1 MKKLLLF
8 VSILILAA
16 FTALCTAAAED
27 AVSSATLSVNAL
39 PQVQENENASVLV
52 VYFSTDDTIR
62 AAALTAADALSADVF
77 EIVPTEPYTADDLN
91 YNKTGTRA
99 TVEQRDSGARPG
111 IAILPE
117 SLEQY
122 GTILLGYP
130 IWWGQAPKIIYTFLE
145 SVDVSGKTI
154 IPFCTSA
161 SSSVGSS
168 DTNLHAL
175 ADDTVNWLPA
185 KRISNRETAEGIR
198 AWALSLDLPVKEES
212 HLLYIKIRDVTLTAT
227 LTDNS
232 SAAALVDLLRQGDV
246 TIDMHDYGNFEKV
259 GELPI
264 ILPANDENISTE
276 AGDLILYLGHRFV
289 IYYDHN
295 RWDFT
300 RLGKISD
307 VTQAELKAILGE
319 GDVTVVLSLKE

>member
-8 VSILILAA
+8 VNILILAA

-52 VYFSTDDTIR
+52 VFFSTDDTIR
-62 AAALTAADALSADVF
+62 AAALTAADALDADVF
-77 EIVPTEPYTADDLN
+77 EIVPAEPYTADDLN
-91 YNKTGTRA
+91 YNKSGTRA
-99 TVEQRDSGARPG
+99 TVEQRDSSARPE
-111 IAILPE
+111 IADLPE

-122 GTILLGYP
+122 STILLGYP
-130 IWWGQAPKIIYTFLE
+130 IWWGQAPKIVSTFLE

-161 SSSVGSS
+161 SSGVGSS

-175 ADDTVNWLPA
+175 ADDMVNWLPA

-212 HLLYIKIRDVTLTAT
+212 HLLYIKIGDVTLNAT

-232 SAAALVDLLRQGDV
+232 STAALVDLLRQGDV
-246 TIDMHDYGNFEKV
+246 TIDMHDYSVSCRQHPDGLNTNPRHQTNGQK
-259 GELPI
+259 
-264 ILPANDENISTE
+264 
-276 AGDLILYLGHRFV
+276 
-289 IYYDHN
+289 
-295 RWDFT
+295 
-300 RLGKISD
+300 SD
-307 VTQAELKAILGE
+307 Q
-319 GDVTVVLSLKE
+319 SLRYC

>member
-99 TVEQRDSGARPG
+99 TVEQRDNSARPE

-117 SLEQY
+117 SLEPY
-122 GTILLGYP
+122 STILLGYP

-145 SVDVSGKTI
+145 SVDVSGKTVV
-154 IPFCTSA
+154 PFCTSA
-161 SSSVGSS
+161 SSGVGSS

-175 ADDTVNWLPA
+175 ADDMVNWLPA

-212 HLLYIKIRDVTLTAT
+212 HLLYIKIGDVTLTAT

-232 SAAALVDLLRQGDV
+232 STAALVDLLRQGDV

-264 ILPANDENISTE
+264 TLPANDEDISTE

-295 RWDFT
+295 SWDFT

>member
-1 MKKLLLF
+1 MKKSLS
-8 VSILILAA
+8 VSLMILAVLVLQ
-16 FTALCTAAAED
+16 LCVGTAED
-27 AVSSATLSVNAL
+27 AVSSATLSVNTL
-39 PQVQENENASVLV
+39 PHVQKNENASVLV

-62 AAALTAADALSADVF
+62 AAALIAADALGADVF
-77 EIVPTEPYTADDLN
+77 EIVPANPYTADDLN

-99 TVEQRDSGARPG
+99 TVEQRDNSARPE

-117 SLEQY
+117 SLEPY
-122 GTILLGYP
+122 STILLGYP
-130 IWWGQAPKIIYTFLE
+130 IWWGQAPKIVYTFLE

-161 SSSVGSS
+161 SSGVGSS

-175 ADDTVNWLPA
+175 ADDMVNWLPA

-198 AWALSLDLPVKEES
+198 TWALSLDLPVKEES
-212 HLLYIKIRDVTLTAT
+212 HLLYIKIGDVTLTAT

-232 SAAALVDLLRQGDV
+232 STAALVDLLRLGDV

-295 RWDFT
+295 SWDFT

>member
-1 MKKLLLF
+1 MKKLS
-8 VSILILAA
+8 SISLMIFIVLVLQ
-16 FTALCTAAAED
+16 LCTVSAED

-99 TVEQRDSGARPG
+99 TVEQRDSSARPE

-122 GTILLGYP
+122 STILLGYP
-130 IWWGQAPKIIYTFLE
+130 IWWGQAPKIVYTFLE

-161 SSSVGSS
+161 SSGVGSS

-175 ADDTVNWLPA
+175 ADDMVNWLPA

-198 AWALSLDLPVKEES
+198 AWALSMDLPVKEES
-212 HLLYIKIRDVTLTAT
+212 HLLYIKIGDVALTST

-259 GELPI
+259 GELPVT
-264 ILPANDENISTE
+264 LPTNDEDISTE

-295 RWDFT
+295 SWDFT
-300 RLGKISD
+300 RLGKIND

-319 GDVTVVLSLKE
+319 GDVTVVLSLEE

>member
-1 MKKLLLF
+1 MKKGLVLCLTL
-8 VSILILAA
+8 VLA
-16 FTALCTAAAED
+16 FMMIPGCGMTED
-27 AVSSATLSVNAL
+27 AVASATLSVNTV
-39 PQVQENENASVLV
+39 PQVRENKNASVLV

-62 AAALTAADALSADVF
+62 AAALTAADALGADVF
-77 EIVPTEPYTADDLN
+77 EIVPAEPYTADDLN
-91 YNKTGTRA
+91 YNKSGTRA
-99 TVEQRDSGARPG
+99 TVEQRDSGARPE
-111 IAILPE
+111 IAALPE

-145 SVDVSGKTI
+145 SEDVSGKTL

-161 SSSVGSS
+161 SSGVGSS

-175 ADDTVNWLPA
+175 ADDTVTWLPA

-198 AWALSLDLPVKEES
+198 AWALSLDLPAKEEDR
-212 HLLYIKIRDVTLTAT
+212 LLYIKIGDVTLTAT

-232 SAAALVDLLRQGDV
+232 SAEALVALLRQGDV

-259 GELPI
+259 GELPVT
-264 ILPANDENISTE
+264 LPANDEDISTE

-295 RWDFT
+295 SWDFT
-300 RLGKISD
+300 RLGKIND

-319 GDVTVVLSLKE
+319 GDVTVVLSLEK

>member
-1 MKKLLLF
+1 MKKLLS
-8 VSILILAA
+8 VSLMILIVSVLQ
-16 FTALCTAAAED
+16 LCAVSAED
-27 AVSSATLSVNAL
+27 AVSSATLSVNTL
-39 PQVQENENASVLV
+39 PQVKGNENASVLV

-62 AAALTAADALSADVF
+62 AAALTAADALGADVF
-77 EIVPTEPYTADDLN
+77 EIVPANPYTADDLN

-99 TVEQRDSGARPG
+99 TVEQRDSSARPE

-122 GTILLGYP
+122 STILLGYP
-130 IWWGQAPKIIYTFLE
+130 IWWGQAPKIVYTFLE

-161 SSSVGSS
+161 SSGVGSS

-175 ADDTVNWLPA
+175 ADETVNWLPA
-185 KRISNRETAEGIR
+185 KRISNRETAEGIQ
-198 AWALSLDLPVKEES
+198 AWALSIELPGKEEG
-212 HLLYIKIRDVTLTAT
+212 HLLYIKIGGVTLTAT

-232 SAAALVDLLRQGDV
+232 SASALVDLLRQGDV
-246 TIDMHDYGNFEKV
+246 TVDMHDYGSFEKV
-259 GELPI
+259 GELPVT
-264 ILPANDENISTE
+264 LPTNDEDISTE

-295 RWDFT
+295 SWDFT
-300 RLGKISD
+300 RLGKIND

-319 GDVTVVLSLKE
+319 SNVMVVLSLEK

>member
-62 AAALTAADALSADVF
+62 AAALTAADALSAGVF

-111 IAILPE
+111 IAVLPE
-117 SLEQY
+117 SLEPY
-122 GTILLGYP
+122 STILLDYP

-154 IPFCTSA
+154 IPFCTTA
-161 SSSVGSS
+161 SSGVGSS

-232 SAAALVDLLRQGDV
+232 STAALVDLLRLGDV

-259 GELPI
+259 GEMPI
-264 ILPANDENISTE
+264 TRPANDEDISTE

-295 RWDFT
+295 SWDFT
-300 RLGKISD
+300 RLGKIND

-319 GDVTVVLSLKE
+319 GDVTVVLSLEE

>member
-111 IAILPE
+111 IAVLPE
-117 SLEQY
+117 SLEPY
-122 GTILLGYP
+122 STILLDYP

-145 SVDVSGKTI
+145 SVDVSGKTVV
-154 IPFCTSA
+154 PFATSGMSSIGESGQNMQLLAPSAKVFAGKRFDAAA
-161 SSSVGSS
+161 SE
-168 DTNLHAL
+168 DDL
-175 ADDTVNWLPA
+175 A
-185 KRISNRETAEGIR
+185 
-198 AWALSLDLPVKEES
+198 AWAREWL
-212 HLLYIKIRDVTLTAT
+212 
-227 LTDNS
+227 
-232 SAAALVDLLRQGDV
+232 
-246 TIDMHDYGNFEKV
+246 
-259 GELPI
+259 
-264 ILPANDENISTE
+264 
-276 AGDLILYLGHRFV
+276 
-289 IYYDHN
+289 
-295 RWDFT
+295 
-300 RLGKISD
+300 
-307 VTQAELKAILGE
+307 
-319 GDVTVVLSLKE
+319 

>member
-1 MKKLLLF
+1 MKNILAVCLT
-8 VSILILAA
+8 LILA
-16 FTALCTAAAED
+16 LMMIPGYSMAED
-27 AVSSATLSVNAL
+27 AVSSATISVNTL
-39 PQVQENENASVLV
+39 PPIQENENASVLV

-62 AAALTAADALSADVF
+62 AAALTAADALGADVF
-77 EIVPTEPYTADDLN
+77 EIVPANPYTADDLN

-99 TVEQRDSGARPG
+99 TVEQRDSSARPE

-122 GTILLGYP
+122 STILLGYP

-145 SVDVSGKTI
+145 SVDVSGKTVV
-154 IPFCTSA
+154 PFCTSA
-161 SSSVGSS
+161 SSGVGSS

-175 ADDTVNWLPA
+175 ADETVNWLPA

-198 AWALSLDLPVKEES
+198 AWALSLDLPAKEES
-212 HLLYIKIRDVTLTAT
+212 PMLYIKIGDVTLTAT

-232 SAAALVDLLRQGDV
+232 SAAALIDLLRQGDMTV
-246 TIDMHDYGNFEKV
+246 DMHDYGSFEKV
-259 GELPI
+259 GELPVTI
-264 ILPANDENISTE
+264 PTNDEDISTE

-295 RWDFT
+295 SWDFT
-300 RLGKISD
+300 KLGKIND

-319 GDVTVVLSLKE
+319 GDVTVVLSLEK

>member
-8 VSILILAA
+8 VNILILAA

-62 AAALTAADALSADVF
+62 AAALTAADALGADVF
-77 EIVPTEPYTADDLN
+77 EIVPAEPYTADDLN
-91 YNKTGTRA
+91 YNKSGTRA
-99 TVEQRDSGARPG
+99 TVEQRDSEARPE
-111 IAILPE
+111 IAVLPE

-122 GTILLGYP
+122 STILLGYP
-130 IWWGQAPKIIYTFLE
+130 IWWGQAPKIVSTFLE
-145 SVDVSGKTI
+145 SVDVSGKTV

-161 SSSVGSS
+161 SSGVGSS

-175 ADDTVNWLPA
+175 ADDTVTWVPA

-212 HLLYIKIRDVTLTAT
+212 HLLYIKIGDVTLTAT

-232 SAAALVDLLRQGDV
+232 STAALVDLLRQGDV

-264 ILPANDENISTE
+264 TLPANDEDISTE

-295 RWDFT
+295 SRDFT

-319 GDVTVVLSLKE
+319 GDVTVVLSLEE

>member
-1 MKKLLLF
+1 MKKLSSISLM
-8 VSILILAA
+8 ILIVLVLQ
-16 FTALCTAAAED
+16 LCAVSAED

-52 VYFSTDDTIR
+52 VFFSTDDTIR
-62 AAALTAADALSADVF
+62 TAALTAADALGADVF
-77 EIVPTEPYTADDLN
+77 EIVPAEPYTADDLN
-91 YNKTGTRA
+91 YNKSGTRA
-99 TVEQRDSGARPG
+99 TVEQRDSGARPK
-111 IAILPE
+111 IAVLPE

-122 GTILLGYP
+122 STILLGYP
-130 IWWGQAPKIIYTFLE
+130 IWWGQAPKIVSTFLE

-161 SSSVGSS
+161 SSGVGSS

-212 HLLYIKIRDVTLTAT
+212 HLLYIKIGDVTLTAT

-232 SAAALVDLLRQGDV
+232 STAALVDLLRQGDV

-264 ILPANDENISTE
+264 TLPANDEDISTE

-295 RWDFT
+295 SWDFT

-307 VTQAELKAILGE
+307 VMQTELKAILGE

>member
-8 VSILILAA
+8 VNILILSI
-16 FTALCTAAAED
+16 FTALYTAAAED

-62 AAALTAADALSADVF
+62 AAALTAADALGADVF
-77 EIVPTEPYTADDLN
+77 EIVPAEPYTADDLN
-91 YNKTGTRA
+91 YNKSGTRA
-99 TVEQRDSGARPG
+99 TVEQRDSSARPE
-111 IAILPE
+111 IAVLPE

-122 GTILLGYP
+122 STILLGYP
-130 IWWGQAPKIIYTFLE
+130 IWWGQAPKIVSTFLE

-161 SSSVGSS
+161 SSGVGSS
-168 DTNLHAL
+168 DTNLHPF
-175 ADDTVNWLPA
+175 ADDTVTWLPA

-212 HLLYIKIRDVTLTAT
+212 HLLYIKIGDVTLTAT

-232 SAAALVDLLRQGDV
+232 STAALVDLLRQGDV

-264 ILPANDENISTE
+264 TLPTNDEDISTG

-295 RWDFT
+295 SWDFT
-300 RLGKISD
+300 KLGKIND

-319 GDVTVVLSLKE
+319 GNVTVVLSLEE

>member
-1 MKKLLLF
+1 MKKSLS
-8 VSILILAA
+8 VSLMILAVLVLQ
-16 FTALCTAAAED
+16 LCVGTAED
-27 AVSSATLSVNAL
+27 AVSSATLSVNTL
-39 PQVQENENASVLV
+39 PHVQKNENASVLV

-62 AAALTAADALSADVF
+62 AAALIAADALGADVF
-77 EIVPTEPYTADDLN
+77 EIVPANPYTADDLN

-99 TVEQRDSGARPG
+99 TVEQRDNSARPE

-117 SLEQY
+117 SLEPY
-122 GTILLGYP
+122 STILLGYP
-130 IWWGQAPKIIYTFLE
+130 IWWGQAPKIVYTFLE

-161 SSSVGSS
+161 SSGVGSS

-175 ADDTVNWLPA
+175 ADDMVNWLPA

-212 HLLYIKIRDVTLTAT
+212 HLLYIKIGDVTLTAT

-232 SAAALVDLLRQGDV
+232 STAALVDLLRLGDV

-295 RWDFT
+295 SWDFT

>member
-16 FTALCTAAAED
+16 FTALCTAAKED
-27 AVSSATLSVNAL
+27 AISSATLSVNAL

-111 IAILPE
+111 IAVLPE

-122 GTILLGYP
+122 STILLGYP
-130 IWWGQAPKIIYTFLE
+130 IWWGQAPKIVYTFLE

-161 SSSVGSS
+161 SSGVGSS

-175 ADDTVNWLPA
+175 ADDMVNWLPA

-198 AWALSLDLPVKEES
+198 AWALSMDLPVKEES
-212 HLLYIKIRDVTLTAT
+212 HLLYIKIGDVALTST

-232 SAAALVDLLRQGDV
+232 SAAALVDLLRQGNV

-259 GELPI
+259 GELPVT
-264 ILPANDENISTE
+264 LPTNDEDISTE

-295 RWDFT
+295 SWDFT
-300 RLGKISD
+300 RLGKIND

-319 GDVTVVLSLKE
+319 GDVTVVLSLEE

>member
-8 VSILILAA
+8 VNILILAA

-62 AAALTAADALSADVF
+62 AAALTAADALGADVF
-77 EIVPTEPYTADDLN
+77 EIVPAEPYTADDLN
-91 YNKTGTRA
+91 YNKSGTRA
-99 TVEQRDSGARPG
+99 TVEQRDSSARPE
-111 IAILPE
+111 IAVLPE

-122 GTILLGYP
+122 STILLGYP
-130 IWWGQAPKIIYTFLE
+130 IWWGQAPKIVSTFLE

-161 SSSVGSS
+161 SSGVGSS

-175 ADDTVNWLPA
+175 ADDMVNWLPA

-212 HLLYIKIRDVTLTAT
+212 HLLYIKIGDVNLTAT

-232 SAAALVDLLRQGDV
+232 STAALVDLLRQGDV

-264 ILPANDENISTE
+264 TLPANDEDISTE

-295 RWDFT
+295 SWDFT

-319 GDVTVVLSLKE
+319 GDVTVVLSLEK